1 MPPTE
6 TGRFS
11 CLMAGSRAIRRTRN
25 PPLLWPPRAEN
36 MGSVFQDVRYSLR
49 MLRKHALFT
58 AIIVLTLA
66 LGIGANT
73 ALFSMVD
80 AILLRPLPFNH
91 PEELVALKEEMPG
104 VNLANVGLSQP
115 ELDDLQKRCPVFQ
128 QVSVVWPISAMVA
141 LRWE

>member
-1 MPPTE
+1 
-6 TGRFS
+6 
-11 CLMAGSRAIRRTRN
+11 
-25 PPLLWPPRAEN
+25 
-36 MGSVFQDVRYSLR
+36 MGSVFQDVCYSLR